1 LVCKAGLIVIWV
13 PESLQR
19 LPVVGRW
26 FVSLARAYA
35 RHALHRFCVTKREG
49 LLLLV
54 DQRNSVDRNLLIK
67 GRWEGRQL
75 DRLVALARDAS
86 ASGKPLIFCDI
97 GSHGG
102 LYAMVMHNTG
112 LFSRIVAFEPDPVN
126 VVQLRAN
133 LFINGLL
140 DQIEVVEVAASDR
153 SGDIDFFVAIDSN
166 RGGSRMGE
174 AGEAPL
180 SRKVTVKA
188 MPSDDVIQASGMTA
202 IIKIDVETYEMQVL
216 AGLER
221 TLAEN
226 DCILQIEIF
235 ADNVETVAR
244 HMASLGYER
253 FETITH
259 DHYFRRSTTA
269 PAAPSASLPSA

>member
-1 LVCKAGLIVIWV
+1 MIWV
-13 PESLQR
+13 PETLQR

-35 RHALHRFCVTKREG
+35 RAALHRFVVARREG
-49 LLLLV
+49 LLLLI

-75 DRLVALARDAS
+75 DTLVSLALSAS
-86 ASGKPLIFCDI
+86 AAGRPMIFCDI

-102 LYAMVMHNTG
+102 LYAMVMHKTG
-112 LFSRIVAFEPDPVN
+112 LFDRIVAFEPDPVN

-140 DQIEVVEVAASDR
+140 DRIDVAEVAASDR
-153 SGDIDFFVAIDSN
+153 AGEIDFYVAIDSN

-180 SRKVTVKA
+180 SRKVTVRA
-188 MPSDDVIQASGMTA
+188 MQADDVIRASSMTA
-202 IIKIDVETYEMQVL
+202 LIKIDVETYEMQVL
-216 AGLER
+216 AGLRR
-221 TLAEN
+221 TLADN

-235 ADNVETVAR
+235 AENVAAVTREL
-244 HMASLGYER
+244 ASLGYER
-253 FETITH
+253 FLTITH
-259 DHYFRRSTTA
+259 DHYFRRVGA
-269 PAAPSASLPSA
+269 ARPAG

>member
-1 LVCKAGLIVIWV
+1 MIWV

-26 FVSLARAYA
+26 FVSMARAYA
-35 RHALHRFCVTKREG
+35 RNALHQFVVARREG
-49 LLLLV
+49 LLLLL
-54 DQRNSVDRNLLIK
+54 DQRNAVDRNLLIK

-75 DRLVALARDAS
+75 DTLLSLARS
-86 ASGKPLIFCDI
+86 ASGAGRPMIFCDI

-102 LYAMVMHNTG
+102 LYAMAMQRTG
-112 LFSRIVAFEPDPVN
+112 LFNRIVAFEPDPVN

-140 DQIEVVEVAASDR
+140 DRIEVAEVAASD
-153 SGDIDFFVAIDSN
+153 SAGDIDFFVAIASH
-166 RGGSRMGE
+166 RGGSSIGVHDN
-174 AGEAPL
+174 APM
-180 SRKVTVKA
+180 SHKVTVKA
-188 MPSDDVIQASGMTA
+188 MQADDVIAASGMTA
-202 IIKIDVETYEMQVL
+202 VIKIDVETYEMKVL
-216 AGLER
+216 AGLKR

-235 ADNVETVAR
+235 ADNIDPVTREL
-244 HMASLGYER
+244 ASLGYER
-253 FETITH
+253 FKTIAH